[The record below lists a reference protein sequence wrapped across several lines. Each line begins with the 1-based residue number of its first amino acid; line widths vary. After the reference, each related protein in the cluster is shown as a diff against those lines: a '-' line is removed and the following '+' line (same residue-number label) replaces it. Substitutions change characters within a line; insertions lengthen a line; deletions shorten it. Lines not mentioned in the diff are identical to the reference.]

1 MSSGETLA
9 YMKNKKSIYS
19 RDNDFITIIASAKNN
34 VPGYIRICSGNFT
47 KDRQF
52 RYNKC
57 EIFTSVIPRQQE
69 LQIYMKEDVYKRQ
82 GDETATR
89 PVNNNVYKK
98 FLEIY

>member
-1 MSSGETLA
+1 MYIMEMLNGETLA
-9 YMKNKKSIYS
+9 YMKNRKSIYS

-69 LQIYMKEDVYKRQ
+69 MQIHMKNVEDYYSYLFCRDKSKADQQVS
-82 GDETATR
+82 
-89 PVNNNVYKK
+89 
-98 FLEIY
+98 